1 VRVDAAKAANYHD
14 LPKPEWR
21 NWYTRQTQNL
31 ARFNSH
37 VGASPPSLAHK
48 TSTLPRQVRNQMDSV
63 YEAHQAGGS
72 HLLKASEKPRAL
84 DHYRRSFML
93 IFEELGSLVEKRWR
107 DVNYRESLFPETA
120 ACVLAEA
127 NLIERIDPW
136 QIIRWVQGTS
146 NLPPQQDIDAKFG
159 NPPITLYVAPR
170 FYIDVYYWLDGTT
183 DIHQHS
189 FSGAFQ
195 VFLGSSIHSH
205 YRFENSQA
213 INEHFLIGNLK
224 LENVTLLKRGDIQP
238 IFPGASFVHSLFHL
252 DRPSATIT
260 IRTNHTPTAAP
271 QYSYRR
277 PCIGEDPFF
286 KEPSITRKVQT
297 LSLLFGMNHPETD
310 VFAEELLHNSDL
322 QTSFAVLE
330 AAYRH
335 LTSNSLQRVFDPSA
349 SHERF
354 QHLIQIARGKHGEL
368 VEIFPA
374 VFEERERQSEIVRRR
389 QFITREEHRFLLA
402 LLLNVPERRMLLELV
417 GARFS
422 EGDPVET
429 VINWLEELSLTRVF
443 GSTEA
448 NVLGIGGFDDDTLF
462 VLECLFRGQ
471 SVEQMKSTLK
481 NEYPA
486 KATDE
491 CEAKLSGLARDL
503 SASMLFKALFAGSLG
518 QLPT

>member
-1 VRVDAAKAANYHD
+1 
-14 LPKPEWR
+14 
-21 NWYTRQTQNL
+21 
-31 ARFNSH
+31 
-37 VGASPPSLAHK
+37 
-48 TSTLPRQVRNQMDSV
+48 
-63 YEAHQAGGS
+63 
-72 HLLKASEKPRAL
+72 
-84 DHYRRSFML
+84 ML
-93 IFEELGSLVEKRWR
+93 IFEELGSLVEQRWR

-120 ACVLAEA
+120 VGVLAEA
-127 NLIERIDPW
+127 NLTERIDPW
-136 QIIRWVQGTS
+136 QIIRWVQRTS

-195 VFLGSSIHSH
+195 VLLGSSIHSH

-224 LENVTLLKRGDIQP
+224 LENVTLLNRGDIQP

-271 QYSYRR
+271 QYSYQR

-286 KEPSITRKVQT
+286 KDPSITRKVQT

-354 QHLIQIARGKHGEL
+354 QHLIQTARDKHGEL
-368 VEIFPA
+368 VEGFQA
-374 VFEERERQSEIVRRR
+374 VFEERERQFEIVRRR
-389 QFITREEHRFLLA
+389 QFISREEHRFLLA
-402 LLLNVPERRMLLELV
+402 LLLNVPDRSMLLELV
-417 GARFS
+417 GARFPDA
-422 EGDPVET
+422 DPVET
-429 VINWLEELSLTRVF
+429 LINWIEDLSNTKVF
-443 GSTEA
+443 DSSEA
-448 NVLGIGGFDDDTLF
+448 NVLGIDNFDADSLF
-462 VLECLFRGQ
+462 VLECLFRDLSPEEMKKQFKLEYAAAATSEREGKLKGQ
-471 SVEQMKSTLK
+471 AQNLLASTLFK
-481 NEYPA
+481 P
-486 KATDE
+486 
-491 CEAKLSGLARDL
+491 LF
-503 SASMLFKALFAGSLG
+503 SASDGPG
-518 QLPT
+518 